1 MDAKEAFLVVES
13 TKAVLYDAPA
23 RCPECVLQKSQSMFP
38 DLPSR
43 NNPLLTTPGSKVYN
57 ILLLYELYAL
67 IFLTLYFAEFCWKLY
82 VGHD

>member
-57 ILLLYELYAL
+57 IL
-67 IFLTLYFAEFCWKLY
+67 FLTLYFAEFCWKLY
-82 VGHD
+82 VGHY